1 MKKKEF
7 EFGFAPEQQE
17 QEYRLYQVLLWTG
30 LGIEKKNCAT
40 HEMARN
46 ASGQVMWTSG

>member
-7 EFGFAPEQQE
+7 EFVFAPEQQE

-30 LGIEKKNCAT
+30 LGIEKIVQHIKWF
-40 HEMARN
+40 EMR
-46 ASGQVMWTSG
+46 VDE